1 MQFIIDTKQNIFASH
16 AGIGYHEGQTKTAMA
31 TNIRMKVARVEKGW
45 TQQELADRVEATR
58 QTIGLI
64 EKGEY
69 NPTLKLCIRIAR
81 ALDRTLD
88 RLFWEEETQ

>member
-1 MQFIIDTKQNIFASH
+1 MTL
-16 AGIGYHEGQTKTAMA
+16 MA

-69 NPTLKLCIRIAR
+69 NPTLNLCMRIAR
-81 ALDRTLD
+81 VLDRTLD
-88 RLFWEEETQ
+88 QLFWEDHNR

>member
-1 MQFIIDTKQNIFASH
+1 MPDMIADNM
-16 AGIGYHEGQTKTAMA
+16 TATLT

-45 TQQELADRVEATR
+45 TQQDLADRIGATR

-69 NPTLKLCIRIAR
+69 NPTLKLCLKIAR

-88 RLFWEEETQ
+88 QLFWEEE

>member
-1 MQFIIDTKQNIFASH
+1 MQNMFALEQDETKMRSKWQEI
-16 AGIGYHEGQTKTAMA
+16 MA
-31 TNIRMKVARVEKGW
+31 PNIRMKVARVEKGW
-45 TQQELADRVEATR
+45 TQQDLADRVDATR

-69 NPTLKLCIRIAR
+69 NPTLSLCRRIAK

-88 RLFWEEETQ
+88 QLFWEEDNQ

>member
-1 MQFIIDTKQNIFASH
+1 M
-16 AGIGYHEGQTKTAMA
+16 G
-31 TNIRMKVARVEKGW
+31 TNIRIKVARVEKGW
-45 TQQELADRVEATR
+45 TQQDLANRIGATR

-81 ALDRTLD
+81 ALHRTLD
-88 RLFWEEETQ
+88 QLFWEEEP

>member
-1 MQFIIDTKQNIFASH
+1 MIGSRTATK
-16 AGIGYHEGQTKTAMA
+16 MA
-31 TNIRMKVARVEKGW
+31 TNIRLKVARVEKGW

-69 NPTLKLCIRIAR
+69 NPTLNLCLRIAK

-88 RLFWEEETQ
+88 QLFWEEGNR

>member
-1 MQFIIDTKQNIFASH
+1 
-16 AGIGYHEGQTKTAMA
+16 MA

>member
-1 MQFIIDTKQNIFASH
+1 
-16 AGIGYHEGQTKTAMA
+16 MA
-31 TNIRMKVARVEKGW
+31 TNIRMKVARVEKSLS
-45 TQQELADRVEATR
+45 QQELADRVEATR

-69 NPTLKLCIRIAR
+69 NPTLKLCLRIAR

-88 RLFWEEETQ
+88 QLFWEEGAK